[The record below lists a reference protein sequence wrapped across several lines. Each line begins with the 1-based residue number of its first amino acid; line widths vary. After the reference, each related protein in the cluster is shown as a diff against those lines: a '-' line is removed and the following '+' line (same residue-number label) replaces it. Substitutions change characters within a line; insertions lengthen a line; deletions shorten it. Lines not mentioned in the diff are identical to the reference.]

1 MKNHIVFLS
10 LAMIVTLVSCAHASE
25 AAPAASA
32 AAEPAAE
39 AAAGPGAQ
47 AAESSEPAYLFVQ
60 NAQGI
65 ESADGKLTL
74 KGVSPTT
81 VYFTDRPQ
89 RSAGQGRTEDFI
101 KMWDEGKDSFQSDP
115 PNATLSIFEAED
127 DVTNVVLALSNPS
140 LNGQD
145 LTYDVQTLEGALP
158 PAGGPVAL
166 FIDLLIIRR
175 PPLVVAP
182 AMVVRPAPLFLY
194 RPHPVI
200 VY

>member
-10 LAMIVTLVSCAHASE
+10 LAMIVTLASCAHASE
-25 AAPAASA
+25 AGEPAAEAPAQA
-32 AAEPAAE
+32 AAEPAA
-39 AAAGPGAQ
+39 Q
-47 AAESSEPAYLFVQ
+47 AAESTEPAYLFVQ
-60 NAQGI
+60 NAEGI

-81 VYFTDRPQ
+81 VYFTDRPE
-89 RSAGQGRTEDFI
+89 RGAGQGRTEDFI
-101 KMWDEGKDSFQSDP
+101 KMWDEGKDSFQADP
-115 PNATLSIFEAED
+115 PNATLSVFEAED
-127 DVTNVVLALSNPS
+127 KVTNVVLALSNPR

-145 LTYDVQTLEGALP
+145 LTYDVETLEGVLP
-158 PAGGPVAL
+158 PTGGPVSL

-175 PPLVVAP
+175 PPVVVAP
-182 AMVVRPAPLFLY
+182 AVMVRPAPLFLY